1 MRVTNK
7 LMADT
12 VTGNLFK
19 NIDQFLKTQNI
30 LSSGKR
36 INKPSDDPIGMGKVL
51 DYRKTICA
59 IDQYDRNIAHG
70 ESWLDLTDSTL
81 NAVGDSLIRAKEL
94 ALSQANATANADTMK
109 AVAEEVKNIYDHLLQ
124 LANTKLGNSYI
135 FAGHKTDTPPFS
147 RDDDYIASYNGEAEV
162 TDITCNAANAG
173 TGLDG
178 KYLTLSSPS
187 TDYYVWY
194 NVDGG
199 STDPAE
205 ADPAVA
211 NRIGIEVGI
220 VGIGVGDS
228 ANTVANETAAAINNI
243 VGLGAELSGDKVT
256 VTNAATGDVVNSVDN
271 DSGFSITTITQG
283 TDGDK
288 NGISIIAGEN
298 LEIDINVN
306 GEELFLS
313 EVNIFEVLRELKA
326 GLETN
331 DSDAISAQ
339 LGPLDDALDQILK
352 ARANVGTKLN
362 RLEATEN
369 HWADFKLNITQM
381 LSDTEDADMIK
392 TVTDLASQEA
402 AYQAS
407 LAASARIIQPSLI
420 DFLR

>member
-30 LSSGKR
+30 LFSGKR

-51 DYRKTICA
+51 DYRKTIWA

-109 AVAEEVKNIYDHLLQ
+109 AVAEEVKNIYDYLLQ

-135 FAGHKTDTPPFS
+135 FAGHKTDTSPFS

-162 TDITCNAANAG
+162 TDITCIADIAG
-173 TGLDG
+173 SLDG

-194 NVDGG
+194 NVAGD
-199 STDPAE
+199 SAE
-205 ADPAVA
+205 PVVA
-211 NRIGIEVGI
+211 GI
-220 VGIGVGDS
+220 GIGVDILTDDS
-228 ANTVANETAAAINNI
+228 ADTVASKTYAAINNI

-256 VTNAATGDVVNSVDN
+256 VTNAAAGDVVNSVDN

-298 LEIDINVN
+298 VEIDINVN
-306 GEELFLS
+306 GDEIFLS
-313 EVNIFEVLRELKA
+313 KVNIFEVLRELKA
-326 GLETN
+326 SLEEN
-331 DSDAISAQ
+331 DSDAISDQ

-352 ARANVGTKLN
+352 ARANVGAKLN